1 MRDSLEEK
9 LDFETK
15 SRIVGCKKQ
24 LESLSFLYELNLG
37 QKLYVHTDNLSRTLQ
52 QKKMLRW
59 LKTWLRSTMTQKR
72 FNALSLIHKNQEN
85 VDEMS
90 LIDVANKFVNLHSAN
105 LNIFGKSTCKDLRLR
120 AHDRKDQPIR

>member
-9 LDFETK
+9 VDFETK

-52 QKKMLRW
+52 QKKMLR
-59 LKTWLRSTMTQKR
+59 
-72 FNALSLIHKNQEN
+72 
-85 VDEMS
+85 
-90 LIDVANKFVNLHSAN
+90 
-105 LNIFGKSTCKDLRLR
+105 
-120 AHDRKDQPIR
+120 